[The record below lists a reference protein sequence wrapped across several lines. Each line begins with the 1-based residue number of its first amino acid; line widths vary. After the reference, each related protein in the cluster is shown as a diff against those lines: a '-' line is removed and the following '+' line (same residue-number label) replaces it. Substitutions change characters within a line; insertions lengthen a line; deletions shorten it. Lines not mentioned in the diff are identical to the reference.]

1 MKHYQLIFLGIVGI
15 IFTSM
20 SFASQLPMKITS
32 GTQQHSSG
40 SVYRTVNITS
50 TVDKLTIN
58 DVKVNRGQ
66 CQDSI
71 GNPSR
76 PYSLPFGKT
85 QTYRYMIYNGMNRAN
100 YNCDIIEIVIKTN
113 QGDWTVKP

>member
-1 MKHYQLIFLGIVGI
+1 MKHYQQIFLGIIGL
-15 IFTSM
+15 IFTAA

-32 GTQQHSSG
+32 GTQQMTG
-40 SVYRTVNITS
+40 NVYRTVNITS

-58 DVKVNRGQ
+58 DVQVNRGQ
-66 CQDSI
+66 CNDSY
-71 GNPSR
+71 GNPMR

-85 QTYRYMIYNGMNRAN
+85 KTYRYMIYNGMNGAN